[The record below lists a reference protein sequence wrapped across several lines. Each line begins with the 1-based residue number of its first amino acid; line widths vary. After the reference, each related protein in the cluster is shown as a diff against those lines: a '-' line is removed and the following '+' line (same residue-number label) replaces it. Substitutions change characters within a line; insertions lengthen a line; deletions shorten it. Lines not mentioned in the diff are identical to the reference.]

1 VFGNGHPDPTD
12 QHGFGARFQLIQ
24 RVAPWP
30 SACIVTGIVVLVC
43 DDQPDVLVA
52 LDILLKDGGYRA
64 RMTASPNEL
73 LSELNR
79 QPVDLVLTD
88 MNFHRDTTSGKE
100 GLELVE
106 SICRRPEHPPVVVM
120 TAWADIDLAVEAVRR
135 GAVDFVQK
143 PWDNSKLLA
152 SLQRAI
158 RQSRGGRTEMETA
171 RLVQERLLPRREY
184 RVGRARFRAS
194 FDPAGEV
201 GGDYFDFFQLGPD
214 RCGFLLADVS
224 GKGVPAALLMAN
236 LQALFH
242 AQEPALLSAPAKL
255 LERVNDLFFRS
266 TAPEHYATLFYGAY
280 DGSREELTYVNCG
293 HPPATVKRIGGNL
306 EECAATGL
314 PVGLFP
320 SARCTERT
328 VRLGRAERLVACS
341 DGITEADMGED
352 DKTRIELRI
361 E

>member
-1 VFGNGHPDPTD
+1 M
-12 QHGFGARFQLIQ
+12 
-24 RVAPWP
+24 
-30 SACIVTGIVVLVC
+30 VLVC

-64 RMTASPNEL
+64 RMTASPDEL

-79 QPVDLVLTD
+79 ESVDLVLTD
-88 MNFHRDTTSGKE
+88 MNFDRDTTSGNE
-100 GLELVE
+100 GLELIE

-120 TAWADIDLAVEAVRR
+120 TAWGDIDLAVEAVRR
-135 GAVDFVQK
+135 GAADFVQK
-143 PWDNSKLLA
+143 PWDNSKLLS

-158 RQSRGGRTEMETA
+158 RQARGGRTEMEAA

-201 GGDYFDFFQLGPD
+201 GGDYFDFFELGAD
-214 RCGFLLADVS
+214 RCAMLLADVS

-242 AQEPALLSAPAKL
+242 AQDRALLSAPAKL
-255 LERVNDLFFRS
+255 VERVNDLFFRS
-266 TAPEHYATLFYGAY
+266 TAPEHYATLFYAVY
-280 DGSREELTYVNCG
+280 DGLREELTYVNCG
-293 HPPATVKRIGGNL
+293 HPPATVKRAGGGVD
-306 EECAATGL
+306 ECESTGL
-314 PVGLFP
+314 PVGLFA
-320 SARCTERT
+320 SARCSERR
-328 VRLGRAERLVACS
+328 VRLGRAERLVVCS
-341 DGITEADMGED
+341 DGITEADMGPD
-352 DKTRIELRI
+352 DRTRIELRV